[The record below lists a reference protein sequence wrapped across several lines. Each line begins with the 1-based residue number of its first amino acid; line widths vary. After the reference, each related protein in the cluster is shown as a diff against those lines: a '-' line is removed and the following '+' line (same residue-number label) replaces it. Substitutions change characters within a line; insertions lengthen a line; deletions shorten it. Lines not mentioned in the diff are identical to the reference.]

1 MRNSDDEAA
10 LVTEIAEKILFSHVT
25 DIENLT
31 VWEMTADHIKYTDDI
46 ALKTAYDDE
55 ENYEQLVQA
64 VHAKVDNAI
73 VGISWDGGETW
84 QW

>member
-1 MRNSDDEAA
+1 LNVEELAR
-10 LVTEIAEKILFSHVT
+10 EIAEHILFSHAT

-31 VWEMTADHIKYTDDI
+31 VWEMTADHIKYN
-46 ALKTAYDDE
+46 DDE
-55 ENYEQLVQA
+55 ALRIAFDDEDRYDNLCNQVFEQIDKA
-64 VHAKVDNAI
+64 V